1 MEIHQFP
8 PSTVHPLRAPSKT
21 EDGDSGSSGNFYRRS
36 PRQQGQLEDPEAQG
50 TKIPNLE
57 GTSKIIDIRV

>member
-36 PRQQGQLEDPEAQG
+36 HRHQDQTEDSEGQDTVPSL
-50 TKIPNLE
+50 KS
-57 GTSKIIDIRV
+57 TSKFIDIRV